1 MDHSKLRHRYG
12 RALIRTA
19 WGLEI
24 VAAAIGLFI
33 ALATAFATHA
43 EILAE
48 RPQIGPADWMT
59 IFIGALPFVMVAIVE
74 LMKIPLATAFYLSEA
89 RLWRLTFFVA
99 LVLLIGITFE
109 TMLNGFQR
117 QYESRVYLITEL
129 RTELTSLD
137 DEIVEAGRRISDL
150 TTVTVAGVRD
160 GRSREISQ
168 IRATESAKLDEIG
181 RRIVEQ
187 RALLGQTATTTQ
199 RDEIDRLR
207 AQVDRLN
214 QGMSNEVEALTSSYD
229 SERERDES
237 AIQNERDILN
247 ERIRRLDDQI
257 AEGRRQLAQELER
270 CAGDLLCFRAEEI
283 RTQYAE
289 QEALIVAEKER
300 LSTDLA
306 ERSGLASRTTRR
318 NDLEQRIAAVR
329 SRYNAR
335 IDGLESRLQSLV
347 QETDNRESRSAE
359 KVDAVVVQLQVQ
371 RQDVEAEAERA
382 IAAIDERYRLRLEEV
397 EDREDRISQLQGEI
411 AERQLRKNELRKEIN
426 FRAKNNQIYQIA
438 ALWFGKESPVDVT
451 KEELKFISTIWF
463 GSLALVVALIGT
475 VLALAG
481 LVLQFHDRQRPASLA
496 RAVLASVRRAAIEF
510 RLWLR
515 RHPVRTRIETV
526 VREVPVE
533 KVVLRDVPK
542 EVVIKELVYVPL
554 YTNDP
559 ELLNIDHGIASKGL
573 PTRRDDY
580 E

>member
-1 MDHSKLRHRYG
+1 MEHTKLRHRYG

-48 RPQIGPADWMT
+48 RPQIGAADWMT

-89 RLWRLTFFVA
+89 RLWRLTFFIA

-137 DEIVEAGRRISDL
+137 DEIVEAGRRVSDL
-150 TTVTVAGVRD
+150 TTVTIAGVRD
-160 GRSREISQ
+160 ERSREISQ
-168 IRATESAKLDEIG
+168 IRATESAKLDELG

-199 RDEIDRLR
+199 RDEIERLR
-207 AQVDRLN
+207 TQVDRLN
-214 QGMSNEVEALTSSYD
+214 QDMNNEVAALTSSYD

-237 AIQNERDILN
+237 AIQNERDELN

-270 CAGDLLCFRAEEI
+270 CAGDLLCFRTEEI
-283 RTQYAE
+283 RTQHVE
-289 QEALIVAEKER
+289 QEALIVTEKDK

-306 ERSGLASRTTRR
+306 ERSGLSSRTLRR
-318 NDLEQRIAAVR
+318 DDLQKRIAAVR
-329 SRYNAR
+329 SRYDAR

-347 QETDNRESRSAE
+347 QETDDRESRSAE
-359 KVDAVVVQLQVQ
+359 KVDAVVAQLEVQ

-382 IAAIDERYRLRLEEV
+382 IATIDERYRLRLEEV
-397 EDREDRISQLQGEI
+397 EDREGRISQLQGEI

-526 VREVPVE
+526 IREVPVE

-573 PTRRDDY
+573 PARRDDH

>member
-1 MDHSKLRHRYG
+1 MEHTKLRHRYG

-48 RPQIGPADWMT
+48 RTQIGAAEWMT

-89 RLWRLTFFVA
+89 RLWRLVFFVA

-117 QYESRVYLITEL
+117 QYESRVFLITEL
-129 RTELTSLD
+129 RTELAALE
-137 DEIVEAGRRISDL
+137 DEIAEAGRRVSDL
-150 TTVTVAGVRD
+150 TTTTVGKLRD
-160 GRSREISQ
+160 ERSDEVAQ
-168 IRATESAKLDEIG
+168 IRATESAKLEEIG

-207 AQVDRLN
+207 AQIDSLSQDKN
-214 QGMSNEVEALTSSYD
+214 NEITALTSSYHNERED
-229 SERERDES
+229 DEAERQRERDT
-237 AIQNERDILN
+237 LN
-247 ERIRRLDDQI
+247 ERILRLDDQI
-257 AEGRRQLAQELER
+257 AEGRRQLGQELER
-270 CAGDLLCFRAEEI
+270 CAGDLLCFRTEAI
-283 RTQYAE
+283 RTQHAE
-289 QEALIVAEKER
+289 QEELIVAEKER

-306 ERSGLASRTTRR
+306 ELSGLSSRTALRD
-318 NDLEQRIAAVR
+318 DLEQRITAVH
-329 SRYNAR
+329 SRYDVR

-347 QETDNRESRSAE
+347 QETDNRESLSAE
-359 KVDAVVVQLQVQ
+359 KVDAVVAQLEAQ
-371 RQDVEAEAERA
+371 RRDIEVDTERA
-382 IAAIDERYRLRLEEV
+382 IAAIDERFSLRLEEV
-397 EDREDRISQLQGEI
+397 EDREAHISQLQGDI
-411 AERQLRKNELRKEIN
+411 AEKQIRKNQLRKEIN
-426 FRAKNNQIYQIA
+426 FDAKNNQIYQIA
-438 ALWFGKESPVDVT
+438 ALWFGKDSPVDVT

-496 RAVLASVRRAAIEF
+496 CAAFASVRRAAIEF

-515 RHPVRTRIETV
+515 RHPIRTRVETV

-533 KVVLRDVPK
+533 KVVFRDVPK
-542 EVVIKELVYVPL
+542 EVIVKELVYVPL

-559 ELLNIDHGIASKGL
+559 QLLNIDHGIARKGL
-573 PTRRDDY
+573 PARLDDH

>member
-1 MDHSKLRHRYG
+1 
-12 RALIRTA
+12 
-19 WGLEI
+19 
-24 VAAAIGLFI
+24 
-33 ALATAFATHA
+33 
-43 EILAE
+43 
-48 RPQIGPADWMT
+48 MT

-89 RLWRLTFFVA
+89 RLWRLVFFVA

-117 QYESRVYLITEL
+117 QYESRVFLITEL
-129 RTELTSLD
+129 RTELTALE
-137 DEIVEAGRRISDL
+137 DEIAEAGRRVSDL
-150 TTVTVAGVRD
+150 TTTTVGKVRD
-160 GRSREISQ
+160 ERSEEVAQ
-168 IRATESAKLDEIG
+168 IRATESAKLEEIG

-207 AQVDRLN
+207 AQIDSLN
-214 QGMSNEVEALTSSYD
+214 QDKNNEITALTSSYHNERED
-229 SERERDES
+229 DEAALQRERDT
-237 AIQNERDILN
+237 LN
-247 ERIRRLDDQI
+247 ERILRLDGQI
-257 AEGRRQLAQELER
+257 AEGRRQLGQELER
-270 CAGDLLCFRAEEI
+270 CAGDLLCFRTEAI
-283 RTQYAE
+283 RTQHAE

-306 ERSGLASRTTRR
+306 ELSGLSSRTALRD
-318 NDLEQRIAAVR
+318 DLEQRITAVR
-329 SRYNAR
+329 SRYDVR

-347 QETDNRESRSAE
+347 QETDNRESLSAE
-359 KVDAVVVQLQVQ
+359 KVDAVVAQLEAQ
-371 RQDVEAEAERA
+371 RRDIEVDTERA
-382 IAAIDERYRLRLEEV
+382 IAAIDERFSLRLEEV
-397 EDREDRISQLQGEI
+397 EDREAHISQLQGDI
-411 AERQLRKNELRKEIN
+411 AEKQIRKNQLRKEIN
-426 FRAKNNQIYQIA
+426 FDAKNNQIYQIA
-438 ALWFGKESPVDVT
+438 ALWFGKDSPVDVT

-496 RAVLASVRRAAIEF
+496 CAAFASVRRAAIEF

-515 RHPVRTRIETV
+515 RHPIRTRVETV

-533 KVVLRDVPK
+533 KVVFRDVPK
-542 EVVIKELVYVPL
+542 EVIVKELVYVPL

-559 ELLNIDHGIASKGL
+559 QLLNIDHGIARKGL
-573 PTRRDDY
+573 PARLDDH

>member
-1 MDHSKLRHRYG
+1 MEHTKLRHRYG

-48 RPQIGPADWMT
+48 RTQIGAAEWMT

-89 RLWRLTFFVA
+89 RLWRLVFFVA

-117 QYESRVYLITEL
+117 QYESRVFLITEL
-129 RTELTSLD
+129 RTELAALE
-137 DEIVEAGRRISDL
+137 DEIAEAGRRVSDL
-150 TTVTVAGVRD
+150 TTTTVGKLRD
-160 GRSREISQ
+160 ERSDEVAQ
-168 IRATESAKLDEIG
+168 IRATESAKLEEIG

-207 AQVDRLN
+207 AQIDSLN
-214 QGMSNEVEALTSSYD
+214 QDKNNEIAALTSSYHNERED
-229 SERERDES
+229 DEAAQQRERDT
-237 AIQNERDILN
+237 LN
-247 ERIRRLDDQI
+247 ERILRLDDQI
-257 AEGRRQLAQELER
+257 AEGRRQLGQELER
-270 CAGDLLCFRAEEI
+270 CAGDLLCFRTDAI
-283 RTQYAE
+283 RAQHAE
-289 QEALIVAEKER
+289 QEALIAAEKER

-306 ERSGLASRTTRR
+306 ELSGLSSRTALRD
-318 NDLEQRIAAVR
+318 DLEQRITAVH
-329 SRYNAR
+329 SRYDER

-347 QETDNRESRSAE
+347 QETDNRESLSAE
-359 KVDAVVVQLQVQ
+359 KVDAVAAQLEAQ
-371 RQDVEAEAERA
+371 RRDIEVDTERA
-382 IAAIDERYRLRLEEV
+382 IAAIDERFSLRLEEV
-397 EDREDRISQLQGEI
+397 EDREAHISQLQGEI
-411 AERQLRKNELRKEIN
+411 AEKQIRKNQLRKEIN
-426 FRAKNNQIYQIA
+426 FQAKNNQIYQIA
-438 ALWFGKESPVDVT
+438 ALWFGKDSPVDVT

-496 RAVLASVRRAAIEF
+496 CAAFASVRRAAIEF

-515 RHPVRTRIETV
+515 RHPIRTRVETV

-533 KVVLRDVPK
+533 KVVFRDVPK
-542 EVVIKELVYVPL
+542 EVIVKELVYVPL

-559 ELLNIDHGIASKGL
+559 QLLNIDHGIARKGL
-573 PTRRDDY
+573 PARLDDH